1 MSYCLNRAKSKI
13 RIGIDTG
20 GTFTDFVIVS
30 EGFVRAWKIP
40 TTPADP
46 SEGII
51 LGLKEAA
58 EQFEFLLND
67 IELLIHGTTIGT
79 NAFLEDKCP
88 PICFIST
95 KGFRDIVEIGRQQRS
110 ELYNLKFAQNY
121 PISFS
126 NDLLLEVDE
135 RLDSEGREIE
145 SLDINNLDS
154 MTANIK
160 SKSIENIAVSLLF
173 SFLNPL

>member
-1 MSYCLNRAKSKI
+1 MSYCLNEAENKL

-30 EGFVRAWKIP
+30 KGSIDAWKIP
-40 TTPADP
+40 TTPEDP
-46 SEGII
+46 SKGII

-58 EQFEFLLND
+58 ERLKFAFND

-110 ELYNLKFAQNY
+110 ELYNLKN
-121 PISFS
+121 
-126 NDLLLEVDE
+126 
-135 RLDSEGREIE
+135 
-145 SLDINNLDS
+145 
-154 MTANIK
+154 
-160 SKSIENIAVSLLF
+160 
-173 SFLNPL
+173 

>member
-1 MSYCLNRAKSKI
+1 MNKTESKI

-30 EGFVRAWKIP
+30 EGAVKAWKIP

-51 LGLKEAA
+51 LGLKEVA
-58 EQFEFLLND
+58 ERFDFQLSE

-79 NAFLEDKCP
+79 NAFLENKCP

-110 ELYNLKFAQNY
+110 ELYNLKFEQKY

-126 NDLLLEVDE
+126 SDLILEVDE
-135 RLDSEGREIE
+135 RLDSEGKE
-145 SLDINNLDS
+145 
-154 MTANIK
+154 IK
-160 SKSIENIAVSLLF
+160 SL
-173 SFLNPL
+173 